1 MLISRRKIIQG
12 SLGLVA
18 ATQLSGAAMAAQ
30 WRVLGS
36 KTVDLGIDRDVI
48 RVAPWAG
55 RFDKI
60 KIRAALNDIE
70 MFDLAVVYGNGHRD
84 DIPVRR
90 IIRKNTETAPLDL
103 KGEGRNIERVEM
115 IYRKNPTKRLFAI
128 VTVLG
133 RVA

>member
-1 MLISRRKIIQG
+1 MLISRRKMIAG
-12 SLGLVA
+12 SLGLIA
-18 ATQLSGAAMAAQ
+18 ATQLCDGAEAAQ

-55 RFDKI
+55 RFDRI

-70 MFDLAVVYGNGHRD
+70 MFDLAVIYGNGHRD
-84 DIPVRR
+84 DIQVRR

-115 IYRKNPTKRLFAI
+115 LYRKNPAKRLFAI